1 MTDSQLPL
9 APTLLALAVALPL
22 ARAGGVLARKLGQP
36 EVLGELLAGL
46 LLGVLPLLGVTS
58 PFAGDALNPI
68 ELLAELGAA
77 VLLFEAGLDSEPSE
91 LLRAGLAATLVAPV
105 GVLAPTLLGMLA
117 ARLLLPEGT
126 SPIATAFIG
135 ATLSATS
142 VGITVRVLRDLGQSH
157 TREARIVLGAAV
169 VDDVL
174 GLLLLSLLV
183 AVARAEDAGGSV
195 SVSDTLVLLAKAVAF
210 LGLAVAVLP
219 AVLRRLPVRA
229 RHHLGSVPFGLALC
243 FLLCWASDEIGLAP
257 VVGAFA
263 AGVAL
268 ASARLEQPAPGSYQI
283 SYQGTLPLRA
293 GLSGIASLLVPLFFL
308 AMGLRVDLDAAT
320 RGHAPLL
327 ALVLVLVA
335 IVGKLLSGLA
345 APGRGLNRLAI
356 GVGMIPRGEVGLI
369 FAGIGQKLTLHG
381 EPLVGPG
388 VSSALVVV
396 MLVTTLVTP
405 PALRLVF
412 AREARRAA
420 RAAASTHGS

>member
-1 MTDSQLPL
+1 MPDTQLPI
-9 APTLLALAVALPL
+9 APTLLALALALPL
-22 ARAGGVLARKLGQP
+22 ARAGGLAARKLGQP
-36 EVLGELLAGL
+36 PVLGELLAGL
-46 LLGVLPLLGVTS
+46 LLGALPLLGVAS
-58 PFAGDALNPI
+58 PFAGPALNPI

-77 VLLFEAGLDSEPSE
+77 VLLFEAGLDSDPAE
-91 LLRAGLAATLVAPV
+91 LARAGLAATLVAIV
-105 GVLAPTLLGMLA
+105 GVVVPTLLGMLA
-117 ARLLLPEGT
+117 ARLLLPAGT
-126 SPIATAFIG
+126 SPIATVFIG

-142 VGITVRVLRDLGQSH
+142 VGITVRVLRDLGQVH

-183 AVARAEDAGGSV
+183 AVARAEDAGTTV
-195 SVSDTLVLLAKAVAF
+195 SAADTLLLLAKAALF
-210 LGLAVAVLP
+210 LGGSIAVLP
-219 AVLRRLPVRA
+219 AVLRRLPAAA
-229 RHHLGSVPFGLALC
+229 RHQLGSVPLGLALC

-257 VVGAFA
+257 LVGAFA

-268 ASARLEQPAPGSYQI
+268 AGARLEKPSEGDH
-283 SYQGTLPLRA
+283 QGTMPLRA

-320 RGHAPLL
+320 SGHAPKL

-335 IVGKLLSGLA
+335 IAGKLVSGLA
-345 APGRGLNRLAI
+345 APGRGLDRLAI

-381 EPLVGPG
+381 QPLVGPG

-412 AREARRAA
+412 ARGARRAA
-420 RAAASTHGS
+420 RAAAAAARQAS

>member
-1 MTDSQLPL
+1 MPIESLPV

-22 ARAGGVLARKLGQP
+22 ARAGGAAARRLGQP
-36 EVLGELLAGL
+36 PVLGELLAGL
-46 LLGVLPLLGVTS
+46 LLGALPLLGLAS
-58 PFAGDALNPI
+58 PMSGAALVPI

-77 VLLFEAGLDSEPSE
+77 LLLFEAGLDSDPSE
-91 LLRAGLAATLVAPV
+91 LARAGLAAVLVATV
-105 GVLAPTLLGMLA
+105 GVVVPTLLGFVV
-117 ARLLLPEGT
+117 ARALLPADT
-126 SPIATAFIG
+126 SPIACLFIG
-135 ATLSATS
+135 GTLSATS

-183 AVARAEDAGGSV
+183 AVARAEDSGPAV
-195 SVSDTLVLLAKAVAF
+195 SAAESLLLFAKAGLF
-210 LGLAVAVLP
+210 LGGAIVFLP
-219 AVLRRLPVRA
+219 ALLRRLPAAA
-229 RHHLGSVPFGLALC
+229 RHQLGSVPFGLGLC
-243 FLLCWASDEIGLAP
+243 FALCWASDLIGMAP

-268 ASARLEQPAPGSYQI
+268 AGARLDPPREGDH
-283 SYQGTLPLRA
+283 QGTLALRA

-308 AMGLRVDLDAAT
+308 AMGLRVDLAEAAS
-320 RGHAPLL
+320 GHAPRLAL
-327 ALVLVLVA
+327 ALVVVA
-335 IVGKLLSGLA
+335 VVGKLVSGLA
-345 APGRGLNRLAI
+345 APGRGLDRLAI

-369 FAGIGQKLTLHG
+369 FAGIGQRMTLHQQ
-381 EPLVGPG
+381 PLVGSG

-412 AREARRAA
+412 ARAARRAGQG
-420 RAAASTHGS
+420 TG